1 MQKGMSSLEA
11 VEPLTVSLSLAL
23 KGFGHESSEMGVLA
37 KGSPVLSLFL
47 CCEYKQSFSDSD
59 LRACDCLA
67 YFF

>member
-11 VEPLTVSLSLAL
+11 VEPLTVSLALAL
-23 KGFGHESSEMGVLA
+23 KGFGHEPSEMGVLA

-47 CCEYKQSFSDSD
+47 CFEYKQLLSDYD
-59 LRACDCLA
+59 LGTCDCLA